1 MLAESPTFL
10 AKLEA
15 MAIVICLSLQCLL
28 ICLTLVSD
36 LLSPSCFLVSLLLI
50 YFFFNIYSDS
60 LSSYTT
66 V

>member
-28 ICLTLVSD
+28 ICLTLVS
-36 LLSPSCFLVSLLLI
+36 SVFANMFNFSL
-50 YFFFNIYSDS
+50 
-60 LSSYTT
+60 
-66 V
+66 